1 MFNSI
6 CSAPRLQMCWRA
18 NFPTRIFHLSA
29 RSKDSDCAIRRLS
42 AWIYKDTPGDL
53 WKGQMYEI
61 MHASVQYIYNYI
73 SVSSIINRII
83 QERMGRSSLLSL
95 WKARRANIKR
105 KRAQQHFCMR
115 ALRFCHDWPVTW
127 QKVRFEMRSKF
138 TGYSKTTILGIHMS
152 IFKSQLH
159 YSKPFVEIIWKNK

>member
-83 QERMGRSSLLSL
+83 QEREWGAALFSLSEKRDAQILREKGHSSIFACAPCVFATTGRWLGKKCDS
-95 WKARRANIKR
+95 KCEANLQGILKR
-105 KRAQQHFCMR
+105 LFWEFAWAF
-115 ALRFCHDWPVTW
+115 
-127 QKVRFEMRSKF
+127 
-138 TGYSKTTILGIHMS
+138 
-152 IFKSQLH
+152 FKSQLH
-159 YSKPFVEIIWKNK
+159 F